1 MSAFAFID
9 CRLEINS
16 VVMSTFG
23 TAATLN
29 ISAAELETTAFGQTY
44 RSRIGGLK
52 DWSLAPTFNSD
63 FAASATDALL
73 FPLLGTVVTAKV
85 RPTSSAISPTNPEYS
100 GSVLIS
106 QYNPF
111 GNSVGDLATVSG
123 LTWPGA
129 GTCSR
134 ATS

>member
-1 MSAFAFID
+1 MSAFAFTD
-9 CRLEINS
+9 ARLEVNS
-16 VVMSTFG
+16 VVMSTLG
-23 TAATLN
+23 TSLSMN
-29 ISAAELETTAFGQTY
+29 ISADELETTAFGATY
-44 RSRIGGLK
+44 RTRIGGLK
-52 DWSLAPTFNSD
+52 DWSLSPEFNSD
-63 FAASATDALL
+63 FGASATDALL

-85 RPTSSAISPTNPEYS
+85 RPTSSAISATNPEYS

-111 GNSVGDLATVSG
+111 GNSVGELAKVSG